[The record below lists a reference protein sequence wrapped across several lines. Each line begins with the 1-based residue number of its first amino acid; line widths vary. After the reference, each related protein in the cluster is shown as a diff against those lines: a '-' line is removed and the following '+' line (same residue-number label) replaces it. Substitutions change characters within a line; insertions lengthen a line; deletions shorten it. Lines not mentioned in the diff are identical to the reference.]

1 MAQDENTG
9 STTEYQAKMK
19 LAQAEAKLRAAKTAA
34 ERVDAQKM
42 IQQAS
47 AEVEKLAQSMK
58 KVTVAEAEKM
68 LRDAKTAA
76 ERVNAQNMLR
86 AATAEA
92 KKMEAAAS
100 AEVKKLETAA
110 SAAVTAATQEV
121 KAEAAQVKKH
131 IVKKGESLSLIAKQ
145 YTGSVKKWKEL
156 YEANKKTVGD
166 NPDLIQPGMEL
177 IIPWEGV

>member
-9 STTEYQAKMK
+9 STIEYQAKMK

-47 AEVEKLAQSMK
+47 AEVEKLAKSAK

-86 AATAEA
+86 AATDEA
-92 KKMEAAAS
+92 KKIEA
-100 AEVKKLETAA
+100 AA